1 MTELNT
7 DADKEEFRTWYTAL
21 LGDTVQ
27 EMIKAG
33 VVIGIAI
40 EARPVWAAPGE
51 ILIAQV
57 WNASNKSEFVWT
69 ISGEKFATDHITGSL
84 ATAPREAARHFALK
98 WQVDADHLLNLIKN
112 KAPDEKTE
120 EQMQG
125 QATELTQYAES
136 LYELTNLEDIW
147 EQELV

>member
-7 DADKEEFRTWYTAL
+7 DVDKEALRTWYTAL
-21 LGDTVQ
+21 LNDTVQ
-27 EMIKAG
+27 EMIRTG
-33 VVIGIAI
+33 VVIGIAV
-40 EARPVWAAPGE
+40 EASPVWAAPDE

-57 WNASNKSEFVWT
+57 WNASNKSEFIWT
-69 ISGEKFATDHITGSL
+69 ISGQKFATDHIVGSL
-84 ATAPREAARHFALK
+84 AATPREAARHFALK

-112 KAPDEKTE
+112 KAPDEKTTK
-120 EQMQG
+120 QMQD

-147 EQELV
+147 EQELG

>member
-1 MTELNT
+1 MTVT
-7 DADKEEFRTWYTAL
+7 ISDADVEGLKSWYQGL
-21 LGDTVQ
+21 LHTIVQ
-27 EMIKAG
+27 EMIKTG

-51 ILIAQV
+51 ILVAQV
-57 WNASNKSEFVWT
+57 WNASKKSEFIWT
-69 ISGEKFATDHITGSL
+69 ISGEKFATDHIAGSL
-84 ATAPREAARHFALK
+84 ATTPREAARHFALK

-120 EQMQG
+120 EQMQD

>member
-1 MTELNT
+1 MTELNA
-7 DADKEEFRTWYTAL
+7 DVDKEALRTWYTAL
-21 LGDTVQ
+21 LNDTVQ
-27 EMIKAG
+27 EMIRSG

-40 EARPVWAAPGE
+40 EASPVWAMPDE

-57 WNASNKSEFVWT
+57 WNASKKDEFVWT
-69 ISGEKFATDHITGSL
+69 ISGEKFASDHIAGSL
-84 ATAPREAARHFALK
+84 AASPREAARHFALK

-120 EQMQG
+120 DQMQD
-125 QATELTQYAES
+125 QAAELTQYAES

-147 EQELV
+147 EQELG